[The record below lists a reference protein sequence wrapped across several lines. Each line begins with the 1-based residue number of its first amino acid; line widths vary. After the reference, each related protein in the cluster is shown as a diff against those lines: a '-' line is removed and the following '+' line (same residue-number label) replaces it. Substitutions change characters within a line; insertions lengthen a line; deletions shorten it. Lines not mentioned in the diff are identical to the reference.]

1 MASSFPLSSSSLH
14 PLPSRSNAE
23 SMTTLACF
31 ATSHWLWSCSSAWC
45 SRWVLSEDV
54 DKLGVLSDEL
64 RDLYTYDPA
73 QLSIALISTLLSSL
87 MVASLLTVYQA
98 FKSTRAAASSAA
110 AERKAAI
117 ARGRLSH
124 PPMYDWKLRSG
135 NRYGLFLSHFKDEA
149 GSDAR
154 CEWMLLQPGS
164 PVAGQLSMF
173 RLALC
178 QT

>member
-1 MASSFPLSSSSLH
+1 MH
-14 PLPSRSNAE
+14 KSRAH
-23 SMTTLACF
+23 L
-31 ATSHWLWSCSSAWC
+31 
-45 SRWVLSEDV
+45 V
-54 DKLGVLSDEL
+54 
-64 RDLYTYDPA
+64 
-73 QLSIALISTLLSSL
+73 
-87 MVASLLTVYQA
+87 VASLLTVHQA

-154 CEWMLLQPGS
+154 CE
-164 PVAGQLSMF
+164 
-173 RLALC
+173 
-178 QT
+178 